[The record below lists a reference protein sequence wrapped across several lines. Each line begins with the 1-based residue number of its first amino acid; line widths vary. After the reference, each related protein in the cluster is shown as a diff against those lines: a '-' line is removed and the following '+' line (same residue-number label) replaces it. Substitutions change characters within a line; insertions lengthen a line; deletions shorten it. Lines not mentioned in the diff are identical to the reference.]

1 MPSLNWSHLLIGA
14 VLLFAGL
21 YMGAKN
27 PGLVSKV
34 SLGTVSG

>member
-1 MPSLNWSHLLIGA
+1 MPSFNWSHILVGA

-34 SLGTVSG
+34 TFGAVSG